1 MPQNRWG
8 HTVLRLVDVDI
19 LRDTANIYITM
30 LNKILEDVHMY
41 LLKWYLFSSHAS
53 RWQEAWTPHAI
64 KD

>member
-41 LLKWYLFSSHAS
+41 LHNLNGTYSPATHPDGRRSGH
-53 RWQEAWTPHAI
+53 RTQ
-64 KD
+64 